1 MDLKKHMVKKGVV
14 FSNFVSNVN
23 RNNIKKLFITEILQ
37 KNDFY
42 INKMNKKGK
51 FIFKMFELESN
62 NLFDEGNDFDFEDYL
77 LLLFT
82 GYYAQDILPNKY
94 NFKEELN

>member
-1 MDLKKHMVKKGVV
+1 
-14 FSNFVSNVN
+14 
-23 RNNIKKLFITEILQ
+23 
-37 KNDFY
+37 
-42 INKMNKKGK
+42 MNKKGK

-82 GYYAQDILPNKY
+82 GYYAQDILPKKY